1 LNGSEQIP
9 HVVTS
14 SCSAIFGR
22 LRFDVSHARSSH
34 STRKLSRRASAAS
47 TRCNASARHARCYQG
62 PLSAFATTRPMGRR
76 SLAPIFRVGP
86 LPTFRPARRG
96 A

>member
-1 LNGSEQIP
+1 MLALPIAQGSCP
-9 HVVTS
+9 VAPT
-14 SCSAIFGR
+14 
-22 LRFDVSHARSSH
+22 LPP
-34 STRKLSRRASAAS
+34 LAA
-47 TRCNASARHARCYQG
+47 TPLPVMPVAAQG
-62 PLSAFATTRPMGRR
+62 PLSGFATTRPMGRR